1 MKFRLRLTDE
11 AADRLLSIAKWY
23 PETSQSLSIAV
34 VWYDGFLDL
43 LEDLTDDP
51 LRGVIAAENNLFE
64 FELRE
69 IYYGSGKRIT
79 HRALYR
85 IVNDTVEVLTIRH
98 HAERPLETGDLN

>member
-1 MKFRLRLTDE
+1 MKYRLRITDE

-23 PETSQSLSIAV
+23 AETSQSLSIAV
-34 VWYDGFLDL
+34 VWYDGFLDT
-43 LEDLTDDP
+43 LEKLKDDP
-51 LRGVIAAENNLFE
+51 LRGVVAAENNLFE

-69 IYYGSGKRIT
+69 IYYGSGRRIT

-98 HAERPLETGDLN
+98 YAERPLKRGDLC